1 MTLLMTDNSNPQP
14 PTPTRRFERF
24 DTRDCFVSLHK
35 GGFLGLTKGKDI
47 GGPILDMS
55 DFGLRFAAAERL
67 AIGTQ
72 INVIAKLVPV
82 GKVMTLPVVIRWCT
96 QDQRYPDRAVVGVEF
111 NGVTQ
116 DQLVYIQKLRE
127 KMRREATHH

>member
-1 MTLLMTDNSNPQP
+1 MDNPAP

-24 DTRDCFVSLHK
+24 DTRDCFASIMK
-35 GGFLGLTKGKDI
+35 GGFLGIVKGRDV

-72 INVIAKLVPV
+72 INLTAKLVPIGRSMV
-82 GKVMTLPVVIRWCT
+82 LPVVIRWCT
-96 QDQRYPDRAVVGVEF
+96 QDARYPERAVVGVEF
-111 NGVTQ
+111 NGVTA
-116 DQLVYIQKLRE
+116 DQLVHIQKLRE
-127 KMRREATHH
+127 KMRREAPKA

>member
-1 MTLLMTDNSNPQP
+1 MAAQMTDNANPQP

-35 GGFLGLTKGKDI
+35 AGFLGLMKGKDV

-72 INVIAKLVPV
+72 INVVAKLVPV

-116 DQLVYIQKLRE
+116 DQLVHIQKLRE

>member
-1 MTLLMTDNSNPQP
+1 MDSNPQQ

-24 DTRDCFVSLHK
+24 DVRDCFVTFFK
-35 GGFLGLTKGKDI
+35 GGFLGLTKGKDV

-55 DFGLRFAAAERL
+55 DFGLRFIAMVRIP
-67 AIGTQ
+67 IGEKVSLT
-72 INVIAKLVPV
+72 AKLVPV
-82 GKVMTLPVVIRWCT
+82 GRSMVLPVVIRWCT
-96 QDQRYPDRAVVGVEF
+96 LDSRYPDRAVVGVEF

-127 KMRREATHH
+127 IMRKVTSQP

>member
-1 MTLLMTDNSNPQP
+1 MAAQMTDNPNPQP

-24 DTRDCFVSLHK
+24 DTRDCFVSFHK
-35 GGFLGLTKGKDI
+35 GGFLGIMKGKDV

-72 INVIAKLVPV
+72 IEVVAKLVPV
-82 GKVMTLPVVIRWCT
+82 GKVMKLPVVIRWCT

>member
-1 MTLLMTDNSNPQP
+1 MDHPTP

-24 DTRDCFVSLHK
+24 DTRDCFASLLK
-35 GGFLGLTKGKDI
+35 GGFLGIVKGRDV

-72 INVIAKLVPV
+72 INLTAKLVPV
-82 GKVMTLPVVIRWCT
+82 GRSMVLPVVIRWCT
-96 QDQRYPDRAVVGVEF
+96 QDPRYPERAVVGVEF

-116 DQLVYIQKLRE
+116 DQLVWIQKLRE
-127 KMRREATHH
+127 KMRREAPHA